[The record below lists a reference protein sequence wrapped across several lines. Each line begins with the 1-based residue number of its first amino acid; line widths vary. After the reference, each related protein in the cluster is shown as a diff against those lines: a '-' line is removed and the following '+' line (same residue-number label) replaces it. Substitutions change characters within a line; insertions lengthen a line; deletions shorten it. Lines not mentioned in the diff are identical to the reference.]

1 MDEVKQANF
10 RIKQETADAFRKF
23 CEENG
28 MSQAQGFDH
37 IMEVVA
43 LNDAKGSI
51 PDRKTEIESFE
62 MHAKALNEAYLR
74 SLEIAEETQARVR
87 EEFKTLLA
95 EKDKTITELQ
105 DKIADLKT
113 TNDRMK
119 KDREGIEKL
128 AISSQREAAQARKE
142 ADAAQELSKEKEE
155 NSRLI
160 SEKLSR
166 AEKEL
171 EKAEKRASDDAEI
184 IKKQSAKVDA
194 LKSRID
200 EAERKLQDMENDTE
214 KQMAVAAK
222 EEELHEM
229 KALEALRNSMNET
242 IQTLREEKAGLQ
254 AQIDLLK
261 NR

>member
-10 RIKQETADAFRKF
+10 RIRQETADAFRKF
-23 CEENG
+23 CEANG

-43 LNDAKGSI
+43 LNDAKESI
-51 PDRKTEIESFE
+51 PNRKTEIESFE

-87 EEFKTLLA
+87 EEFKTSLD
-95 EKDKTITELQ
+95 EKDKTIAALQ
-105 DKIADLKT
+105 EKIADLKS

-128 AISSQREAAQARKE
+128 VISSQRDAAQAKKE
-142 ADAAQELSKEKEE
+142 ADVAQALSKEKEE

-160 SEKLSR
+160 LEKLSK

-171 EKAEKRASDDAEI
+171 ENAEKKSNEDAEI
-184 IKKQSAKVDA
+184 IKQLRAEEEE

-200 EAERKLQDMENDTE
+200 EAEKKLRDEQKDFEN
-214 KQMAVAAK
+214 QLAVAAK
-222 EEELHEM
+222 EAELHEM
-229 KALEALRNSMNET
+229 KAVEELRSSMNET
-242 IQTLREEKAGLQ
+242 IQTLREEKAGMQ